1 MPCLLTA
8 NGPFFLETYR
18 FLPQTRDVREE
29 NQKSGSLVHTAD
41 EIQTPRAQRDVVVNV
56 IYQFSS
62 SHQLCKK

>member
-18 FLPQTRDVREE
+18 FLPQNPRRAR
-29 NQKSGSLVHTAD
+29 SLVHAAD

-56 IYQFSS
+56 IYQFFS
-62 SHQLCKK
+62 SHQLICKK